1 MSGLWP
7 RRSGVVGAA
16 ALGAALLLMAAAP
29 AAPPD
34 AAAIFAQGVPPGLP
48 ACATCHGAEAQG
60 NAAGGFPR
68 LAGAPE
74 AYLAAQL
81 ADFASGARPNA
92 IMGPYAK
99 LLDPAQQAALAAYL
113 AGLPAPGIVPP
124 TKQAG
129 LGATLAL
136 DGRDEGRL
144 PSCVSC
150 HGPQGMGVGSSF
162 PPLAGQPA
170 AYIAAQLSAW
180 QDGTR
185 PPGPLGLMPAIA
197 KRLSKE
203 DIAAVAAYFAAL
215 VPAPEARP

>member
-1 MSGLWP
+1 MSRLWP
-7 RRSGVVGAA
+7 ARAVV
-16 ALGAALLLMAAAP
+16 LVAALLLTARAQAAS
-29 AAPPD
+29 PD
-34 AAAIFAQGVPPGLP
+34 AAAIFLHGLPPGLP
-48 ACATCHGAEAQG
+48 ACATCHGAEAEG

-74 AYLAAQL
+74 AYLAEQL
-81 ADFASGARPNA
+81 ADFASGARENA

-99 LLDPAQQAALAAYL
+99 QLDPAQQASLAAYL
-113 AGLPAPGIVPP
+113 ASLPAPRIVPP
-124 TKQAG
+124 PKQVG

-150 HGPQGMGVGSSF
+150 HGPQGMGVGGTF

-170 AYIAAQLSAW
+170 AYIAAQLGAW

-197 KRLSKE
+197 RRLSKDE
-203 DIAAVAAYFAAL
+203 IAAVAAYFAAL
-215 VPAPEARP
+215 VPAAEVKP